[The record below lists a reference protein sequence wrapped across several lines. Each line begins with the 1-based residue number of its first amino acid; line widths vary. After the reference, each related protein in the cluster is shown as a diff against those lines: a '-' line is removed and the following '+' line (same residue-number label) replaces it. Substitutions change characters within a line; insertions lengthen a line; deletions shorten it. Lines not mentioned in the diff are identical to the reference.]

1 MNPFIHCLA
10 ASDDILQNESTALSQ
25 VDVPTGEAAS
35 QPRLAPTAKLAP
47 KTLTLLLIATC
58 LVPLITLS
66 GYAMFFGKA
75 RDAPLDVQVMI
86 AKEPVEAVGG
96 QGAILADVI
105 VIENLTDHELPNLT
119 VNLNGQYFLYRDSP
133 VLPGERL
140 VFPQSIFATKSNQRW
155 VPGRYRLTKINVTA
169 KLPSG
174 KRGVK
179 IVKYD

>member
-1 MNPFIHCLA
+1 MSQADVP
-10 ASDDILQNESTALSQ
+10 ASDTAS
-25 VDVPTGEAAS
+25 P
-35 QPRLAPTAKLAP
+35 PRLAPTAKLAP
-47 KTLTLLLIATC
+47 KTLTMLLIATC
-58 LVPLITLS
+58 LAPLITLS

-75 RDAPLDVQVMI
+75 RDAPLDVDVVV
-86 AKEPVEAVGG
+86 AKEPVEALGG
-96 QGAILADVI
+96 QGAILTDVI

-119 VNLNGQYFLYRDSP
+119 MNLNGQYFLYRDSP

-155 VPGRYRLTKINVTA
+155 VPGRYELTKISVTA

-179 IVKYD
+179 IVRYD

>member
-1 MNPFIHCLA
+1 M
-10 ASDDILQNESTALSQ
+10 SSNESIALSQ
-25 VDVPTGEAAS
+25 VDVPTGEGAS
-35 QPRLAPTAKLAP
+35 PMNLAPTAKLSP
-47 KTLTLLLIATC
+47 KTLTLLLVATC

-66 GYAMFFGKA
+66 GYAILFGKA
-75 RDAPLDVQVMI
+75 SDAPLDVEVVV

-96 QGAILADVI
+96 QGAILTDVV
-105 VIENLTDHELPNLT
+105 VIRNLTDHKLPNLT
-119 VNLNGQYFLYRDSP
+119 MNLNGQYFLYRDSP

-155 VPGRYRLTKINVTA
+155 VPGRYPLTKINVTA

>member
-1 MNPFIHCLA
+1 M
-10 ASDDILQNESTALSQ
+10 SSNESIALSQ

-35 QPRLAPTAKLAP
+35 PSLAPTAKLSP

-66 GYAMFFGKA
+66 GYAILFGKA
-75 RDAPLDVQVMI
+75 SDAPLDVEVVV

-96 QGAILADVI
+96 QGAILTDVV
-105 VIENLTDHELPNLT
+105 VIRNLTDHELPNLT
-119 VNLNGQYFLYRDSP
+119 MNLNGQYFLYRDSP

-155 VPGRYRLTKINVTA
+155 VPGRYPLTKINVTA